1 MPMKPVS
8 VSVRVPDSRE
18 DVYAFLDRLA
28 NHESFTDH
36 LMVDWEYSGPPAG
49 VGAKA
54 KARVKAPGSNEII
67 SIEVLEADP
76 PRRIVEENI
85 GAGGRRRVQG
95 TYTLEALPEG
105 ATQVS
110 FEFAWLEAP
119 RLERLGAP
127 LTRAFMRRANGK
139 SMRKLART
147 LAARSAAA

>member
-1 MPMKPVS
+1 MDPVTVS
-8 VSVRVPDSRE
+8 VNVPDSRE

-85 GAGGRRRVQG
+85 GAGGRRRVHG
-95 TYTLEALPEG
+95 TYTFEELPEG
-105 ATQVS
+105 GTRIS

-139 SMRKLART
+139 SMRRLART
-147 LAARSAAA
+147 LAAHSAAA